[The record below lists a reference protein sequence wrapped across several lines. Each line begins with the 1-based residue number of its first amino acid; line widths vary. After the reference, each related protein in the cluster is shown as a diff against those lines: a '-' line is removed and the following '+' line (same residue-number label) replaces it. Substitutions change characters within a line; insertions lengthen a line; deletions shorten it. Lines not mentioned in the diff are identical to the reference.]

1 MQWLIE
7 SVNASQEAVP
17 DQGSR
22 FLIGNG
28 YMGIRGTL
36 DEHGREQL
44 AAVNLAGIYD
54 RVGNG
59 WREPLNAPN
68 PLHTVIYV
76 DGKALALP
84 ETEAVCHAQSL
95 DFYHAVLRRRTV
107 WQTSKGAVTVESRRF
122 ADMAHPHLIGQEY
135 AISVDAPMEIRLLAE
150 IDRDIWEIYGPHYN
164 HMEFSKEKDNL
175 YCLAHVQNGKDQV
188 AVGRSCRLFSQA
200 RQRLPGQD
208 APLPIGR
215 AEEEGAFVYD
225 LYMEPEKSVILKSV
239 CAVYTTNDG
248 TEPLAAVQEALR
260 QEPDIDL
267 LLEAHKEAWEKIWAV
282 GQVELEGDDMARDCV
297 NYSLYHLNCIAP
309 RHRKDLSIPARGLS
323 GQTYKGAVFWD
334 SEMFIL
340 DYFLYTQPQ
349 IAKSMVRYRID
360 TLPGAL
366 EKAKSYGWQGAF
378 YAWES
383 QEGGFDGCSDYNVT
397 DVFTGRPMRTYFRDK
412 QVHIS
417 SAIAR
422 AVMLYTEVSG
432 DLSLLTEGGA
442 RTVLEC
448 ARFYYSLLVKRATGD
463 RWEIHD
469 VIGPDEYHERVNNN
483 AYTNKMAAETFRWAM
498 KAAALLKKVDEK
510 AYREFCAQTGAE
522 ELLPVLK
529 QAAEQLYV
537 PEPDESGVI
546 PQFDGYED
554 LEDASLQEVRDRLLD
569 SREYWG
575 GAYGVASQTRIIKQ
589 ADIVTML
596 ELFHREYSREV
607 LRKNWDYYE
616 PRTEHG
622 SSLSACMYALLA
634 CRYGEPD
641 RAYPFF
647 MKSAQADWL
656 GGGKQWAGL
665 VYIGGTHPAAEG
677 GAWKVLAEG
686 FAGLECTE
694 NGPVLHPCLPK
705 GWKRVAFRFCCR
717 GRQYLAEVTPDT
729 AEITAL

>member
-7 SVNASQEAVP
+7 NSNASQEAAP
-17 DQGSR
+17 DNGNR
-22 FLIGNG
+22 FLVGNG

-36 DEHGREQL
+36 DEHGCDQL

-54 RVGNG
+54 QVGEG

-68 PLHTVIYV
+68 PLHTVLYAE
-76 DGKALALP
+76 GKALDLP
-84 ETEAVCHAQSL
+84 ETEAAEHIQSL
-95 DFYHAVLRRRTV
+95 DFYYAILTRKTT
-107 WQTSKGAVTVESRRF
+107 WQTAKGNVTVESRRF
-122 ADMAHPHLIGQEY
+122 ADMVHFHLIGQEFTV
-135 AISVDAPMEIRLLAE
+135 SVDAPMELQLLAE
-150 IDRDIWEIYGPHYN
+150 IDTDIWEIYGPHY
-164 HMEFSKEKDNL
+164 HKIEFSRENDNL
-175 YCLAHVQNGKDQV
+175 YCLAYVQNGKDQV
-188 AVGRSCRLFSQA
+188 AVGRSCKLFGQA
-200 RQRLPGQD
+200 DLDTQIERKEKDGS
-208 APLPIGR
+208 
-215 AEEEGAFVYD
+215 FVYE
-225 LYMEPEKSVILKSV
+225 LHMEPGKSVTLKSV
-239 CAVYTTNDG
+239 SAVYTTNDEA
-248 TEPLAAVQEALR
+248 EPLVAVQKALR
-260 QEPDIDL
+260 EEQDFDTL
-267 LLEAHKEAWEKIWAV
+267 LVAHKEAWKKIWEV
-282 GQVELEGDDMARDCV
+282 GQVELEGDDLARDCM

-323 GQTYKGAVFWD
+323 GQTYKGAIFWD

-340 DYFLYTQPQ
+340 DYFLYTQPEV
-349 IAKSMVRYRID
+349 AKSMVRYRVD
-360 TLPGAL
+360 TLQGAL
-366 EKAKSYGWQGAF
+366 DKAKSYGWEGAF

-397 DVFTGRPMRTYFRDK
+397 DVFTKRPMRTFFRDK

-417 SAIAR
+417 SAVAR
-422 AVMLYTEVSG
+422 AVMLYTEISG
-432 DLSLLTEGGA
+432 DLSLLIEGGA

-448 ARFYYSLLVKRATGD
+448 ARFYYSLLVKRSTGD
-463 RWEIHD
+463 LWEIHD

-483 AYTNKMAAETFRWAM
+483 AYTNKMAGETFRWAI
-498 KAAALLKKVDEK
+498 KAVKMLKEADEK
-510 AYREFCAQTGAE
+510 AYNELYTQVDAE
-522 ELLPVLK
+522 ELLPKLD
-529 QAAEQLYV
+529 QAVKNLYI

-546 PQFDGYED
+546 PQFDGYGD
-554 LEDASLQEVRDRLLD
+554 LEDTTVQEVRSRLLD
-569 SREYWG
+569 PREYWG
-575 GAYGVASQTRIIKQ
+575 GAYGVASHTQIIKQ
-589 ADIVTML
+589 ADVVTML
-596 ELFHREYSREV
+596 EMFHRDYSQEI

-686 FAGLECTE
+686 FAGLEWTE
-694 NGPVLHPCLPK
+694 NGPVLCACLPK

-717 GRQYLAEVTPDT
+717 GKWYRAEVTPDSS
-729 AEITAL
+729 ELIAL